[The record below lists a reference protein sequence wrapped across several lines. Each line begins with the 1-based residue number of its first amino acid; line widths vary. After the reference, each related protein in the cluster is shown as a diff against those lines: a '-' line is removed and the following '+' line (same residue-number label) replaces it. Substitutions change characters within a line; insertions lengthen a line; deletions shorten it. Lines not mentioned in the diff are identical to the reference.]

1 MEVIQAIIAPR
12 TLHQLC
18 QVALET
24 ASNGDLQALPCAA
37 LLSTLLSA
45 GATLT
50 HFQAHAQYSSSR
62 AAQSLQPT

>member
-45 GATLT
+45 GETLT
-50 HFQAHAQYSSSR
+50 CLRTCGRMCTLCAQP
-62 AAQSLQPT
+62 LQPT